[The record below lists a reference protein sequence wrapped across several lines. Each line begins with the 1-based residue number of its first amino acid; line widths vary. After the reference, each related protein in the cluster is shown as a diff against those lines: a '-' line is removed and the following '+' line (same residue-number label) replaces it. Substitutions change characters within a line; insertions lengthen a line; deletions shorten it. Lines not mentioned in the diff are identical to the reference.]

1 MSTMFS
7 GSRLGEHALVIG
19 GSMAGLMAARVLSTH
34 FERVTLIERDT
45 FADTPTA
52 RKGVPQGRHLHGLL
66 KRGKDILEEL
76 FPGLS
81 TTLMNAGAVSCEFG
95 HDVYWH
101 HFGGWKMDCGEG
113 RGISS
118 IFLTRP
124 LLELEVRRRVLAL
137 GNVRIM
143 DGHEVK
149 GLTSAGRRVMG
160 ALVRPHGGGD
170 ETNVAADLVA
180 DASGR
185 GSSILRWLDAIGRS
199 RPEESTVKVKVG
211 YTSRIWRRPPE
222 GTYPWKALYV
232 IGGPAERH
240 RLGAVMPIEGERWIS
255 VVAGQLEDYPPD
267 DEEGMLAFA
276 RGLPVPDLAN
286 ALSRA
291 EPLSEIS
298 TYRFPSHQRRHFDR
312 MKDFPEGLV
321 VLGDAACSLNP
332 IYGQGITTAALGA
345 LSLRECLVE
354 RRLQGG
360 GVEGLSQRFQQALAR
375 VSDLPWMMSTGED
388 FREPAVQGDRPLGY
402 GVLSWYTAQIHRAV
416 HHDPVVLSAFL
427 RVMNMVSPLSEL
439 LSPAVALRAIAAA
452 RRPVLR
458 GDAPAVAV

>member
-1 MSTMFS
+1 MSATS
-7 GSRLGEHALVIG
+7 SRFAEHALVIG

-34 FERVTLIERDT
+34 VERVTLVERDS
-45 FADTPTA
+45 FDDSPTP

-66 KRGKDILEEL
+66 KRGTDILEEL
-76 FPGLS
+76 FPGLH
-81 TTLMNAGAVSCEFG
+81 TTLLNAGAVSCEFC
-95 HDVYWH
+95 HDVHWY
-101 HFGGWKMDCGEG
+101 HFGGWKMDCGAG
-113 RGISS
+113 KGISS

-137 GNVRIM
+137 GNVQIL

-149 GLTSAGRRVMG
+149 SLLSDGRRVTG
-160 ALVRPHGGGD
+160 AMLRRNGTSE
-170 ETNVAADLVA
+170 ETQQKADLVV

-185 GSSILRWLDAIGRS
+185 GSAIMHWLEGIGRS

-222 GTYPWKALYV
+222 GTYPWKALYI
-232 IGGPAERH
+232 IGGPKEKH

-267 DEEGMLAFA
+267 DYEGMLAFA
-276 RGLPVPDLAN
+276 RGLPVPHLAN
-286 ALSRA
+286 VLAKA
-291 EPLSEIS
+291 EPLGDII

-332 IYGQGITTAALGA
+332 IYGQGIATAALGA
-345 LSLRECLVE
+345 MTLGECISE
-354 RRLQGG
+354 RRWKGQSI
-360 GVEGLSQRFQQALAR
+360 EGLSRHFQQALAK

-388 FREPAVQGDRPLGY
+388 FRAPGVQGKRPLGFP
-402 GVLSWYTAQIHRAV
+402 VLSWYTAQIHKAV
-416 HHDPVVLSAFL
+416 HRDPVVLSAFL
-427 RVMNMVSPLSEL
+427 RVMNMVAPLEDL
-439 LSPAVALRAIAAA
+439 LRPEIALRAISAAQK
-452 RRPVLR
+452 PVPSR
-458 GDAPAVAV
+458 DAPFAAV